1 MFARGAMGNP
11 FIFTRTREFLKTG
24 KTIEVPINERIKA
37 GFRELDLLVEDLGE
51 KGACLE
57 ARKRFCAYSKGI
69 EGSAALRKT
78 IVAAN
83 SVDDYR
89 KIFSEFL

>member
-1 MFARGAMGNP
+1 MSQTMNSKSNN
-11 FIFTRTREFLKTG
+11 ELKLT
-24 KTIEVPINERIKA
+24 PI
-37 GFRELDLLVEDLGE
+37 EDLISEDFGE
-51 KGACLE
+51 IGACLE

-78 IVAAN
+78 IVAAK